1 MTEGLPIGNKEVFDT
16 LFIDYR
22 IMVTVAI
29 ISIIIFIVGMYLQL
43 LKWGQGVPE
52 GATKPLGAWG
62 TLKLIVHRIF
72 EKGIGAA
79 LGIIILDGLFQR
91 RTWRRRKSE
100 WVMHILIFWG
110 FFGLFILTVAAAAAE
125 FYGPFIKGEPAGQ
138 PQFFVETFKVLKV
151 PNLIFA
157 AMLTIG
163 IIIAAVRRLAFADVP
178 AARWTS
184 IDWIA
189 IVGLSIVIIT
199 GYLAYYLRLDVYNVP
214 GRMLISQYATASAT
228 SAYFFNNPIVL
239 FHEVF
244 TLLFCVA
251 YLPFGKLFHIFATPL
266 VIMIN
271 KGGYVEVNP

>member
-1 MTEGLPIGNKEVFDT
+1 MTEGLSILGKEVFDT
-16 LFIDYR
+16 LFVDWK
-22 IMVTVAI
+22 IMVPVAI
-29 ISIIIFIVGMYLQL
+29 ISVIIFLIGMYLQL
-43 LKWGQGVPE
+43 AKWGHGIPE

-91 RTWRRRKSE
+91 RTWRRRKTE
-100 WVMHILIFWG
+100 WLMHILLFWG

-138 PQFFVETFKVLKV
+138 PQFFIETFKVLKV
-151 PNLIFA
+151 PNLILA
-157 AMLTIG
+157 SMLTIG

-178 AARWTS
+178 PARWTS
-184 IDWIA
+184 IDWIS
-189 IVGLSIVIIT
+189 IGGLGIVIIS
-199 GYLAYYLRLDVYNVP
+199 GFLAYYLRLDVYSVP
-214 GRMLISQYATASAT
+214 GRMLVSQYAAT
-228 SAYFFNNPIVL
+228 SPAFFNNATVV

-251 YLPFGKLFHIFATPL
+251 YLPFSKLFHMFVTPL
-266 VIMIN
+266 VIMMN
-271 KGGYVEVNP
+271 KGGYAEVNA

>member
-22 IMVTVAI
+22 IMVTVAV
-29 ISIIIFIVGMYLQL
+29 ISIIIFFVGLYLQL
-43 LKWGQGVPE
+43 SKWGRGIPE
-52 GATKPLGAWG
+52 GATQPLGAWG

-110 FFGLFILTVAAAAAE
+110 FFGLFILTVVAAAAE
-125 FYGPFIKGEPAGQ
+125 FYGPFILNEPAGN
-138 PQFFVETFKVLKV
+138 PQFFINTFAVLKV
-151 PNLIFA
+151 PNLILA
-157 AMLTIG
+157 SMLTIG

-178 AARWTS
+178 PARWTS
-184 IDWIA
+184 VDWIS
-189 IVGLSIVIIT
+189 IGGLSIVIIT
-199 GYLAYYLRLDVYNVP
+199 GFLAYYLRLDVYSVT
-214 GRMLISQYATASAT
+214 GRMLVSQYAAT
-228 SAYFFNNPIVL
+228 SPAFFNNATVV

-251 YLPFGKLFHIFATPL
+251 YLPFGKLFHMFVTPL
-266 VIMIN
+266 VIMMN
-271 KGGYVEVNP
+271 KGGYAEVNA

>member
-1 MTEGLPIGNKEVFDT
+1 MTEGLPIFGKEVFDT
-16 LFIDYR
+16 LFVDYR
-22 IMVTVAI
+22 IMVSVAI

-43 LKWGQGVPE
+43 VKWGQGVPE

-62 TLKLIVHRIF
+62 TLKMIIHKIF

-100 WVMHILIFWG
+100 WIMHILIFWG
-110 FFGLFILTVAAAAAE
+110 WVGLFILTATAAAAE
-125 FYGPFIKGEPAGQ
+125 FYGPFILNEPVGK
-138 PQFFVETFKVLKV
+138 PEFFISTFQVLKV

-157 AMLTIG
+157 TMLTIG
-163 IIIAAVRRLAFADVP
+163 IVIAAVRRLAFADVP
-178 AARWTS
+178 PARWTS
-184 IDWIA
+184 IDWISITGIA
-189 IVGLSIVIIT
+189 IVIIS
-199 GYLAYYLRLDVYNVP
+199 GFLAYYLRLDYYGVT
-214 GRMLISQYATASAT
+214 GRMLVSQYEAAVPA
-228 SAYFFNNPIVL
+228 FFNNPTVL

-251 YLPFGKLFHIFATPL
+251 YLPFSKLFHMFVTPL

-271 KGGYVEVNP
+271 KGGYVEVNA